1 MTDSNAQQNELSP
14 PAQGPGD
21 RLQSARIAKGL
32 TLEDV
37 ANKMH
42 LSTGILTSLEENN
55 FEDITAPIFVKGYL
69 RAYARL
75 VKVNEEDI
83 IKQYIT
89 HYMDGDPPIS
99 SISNTAPEINAND
112 ARVKWT
118 TYLVI
123 LGLIGLLSTW
133 WWNRYQQSPE
143 TLSLETEVA
152 PSLIA
157 EPEPRD
163 IPASNLD
170 DMLRKIESS
179 NTNQVVAPGGAKP
192 VESLQQNKTVAPLTA
207 LANEAQS
214 KPELAKPVQNKSVIV
229 DAEKKIE
236 AIQEQATTAVES
248 TPTTENLSAEQ
259 VIELRPT
266 VTGEEVTQAG
276 AQNDLQITVNADTW
290 TSIEDADGNKLVYDL
305 LRSGQQLSVTGKAPI
320 NAFFGNGYGVEL
332 VYLGKPVD
340 LSRVIRP
347 NNTARIKLG
356 Q

>member
-1 MTDSNAQQNELSP
+1 MIDTNAQPNESSP
-14 PAQGPGD
+14 PTQGPGD
-21 RLQSARIAKGL
+21 RLQSARIAKGMS
-32 TLEDV
+32 LEDV

-42 LSTGILTSLEENN
+42 LSTGILTSLEDNN

-83 IKQYIT
+83 IKQYVT

-123 LGLIGLLSTW
+123 VVLIGLLSTW

-143 TLSLETEVA
+143 TLSLETDA
-152 PSLIA
+152 TPGMIA
-157 EPEPRD
+157 EPEPRS
-163 IPASNLD
+163 IPATNLD

-179 NTNQVVAPGGAKP
+179 ANDKALDTDNDTSVETVPENRPQQQEIAVVLESKKSSIDKP
-192 VESLQQNKTVAPLTA
+192 VEKIEKPAATPVVSSQPAT
-207 LANEAQS
+207 LANPAETQMI
-214 KPELAKPVQNKSVIV
+214 PEQ
-229 DAEKKIE
+229 
-236 AIQEQATTAVES
+236 Q
-248 TPTTENLSAEQ
+248 LSAE
-259 VIELRPT
+259 ELADAP
-266 VTGEEVTQAG
+266 ESSSMDEVPATLSKD
-276 AQNDLQITVNADTW
+276 NLQISVNADTW
-290 TSIEDADGNKLVYDL
+290 ASIEDAEGNRLVYDL
-305 LRSGQQLSVTGKAPI
+305 LRSGQQLSVSGKAPI
-320 NAFFGNGYGVEL
+320 KAFFGNGYGVEL

-340 LSRVIRP
+340 LSREIRS
-347 NNTARIKLG
+347 NNTARIMLG